1 MTWGDPCRGYV
12 FESFDRTEKS
22 GLARRAR
29 RSDDGARWVGWFRF
43 GGVAMKTVLL
53 ITAEESHRLIYEPA
67 LKQCFAVVCRALASG
82 APLEVAAVVYDLP
95 KHPAPEDFHWLEELG
110 VPVVVL
116 TPKRSLRLPKAP
128 SQRVLTYL
136 VRGGDILKAL
146 AELGVCSGAE
156 C

>member
-1 MTWGDPCRGYV
+1 
-12 FESFDRTEKS
+12 
-22 GLARRAR
+22 
-29 RSDDGARWVGWFRF
+29 
-43 GGVAMKTVLL
+43 MKTVLL

-116 TPKRSLRLPKAP
+116 TPLKALRLPKARL
-128 SQRVLTYL
+128 QRVLEYR
-136 VRGGDILKAL
+136 VRTDQILKAL
-146 AELGVCSGAE
+146 AELGVCSGE
-156 C
+156 HC